1 MGKLGK
7 NLLGKL
13 VGSDKSCCCCGP
25 SIVSVRKIKVDNKDM
40 EIAGLDEEFEKYFS
54 AGKAP
59 ENIDIEELVRNLTKI
74 NEIPEEELE
83 KFKIAVLKEY
93 ETYWQ
98 GKRK

>member
-13 VGSDKSCCCCGP
+13 LGNDKSCCCCGP
-25 SIVSVRKIKVDNKDM
+25 SIVSVKKIKVDNKNM
-40 EIAGLDEEFEKYFS
+40 EIAGLDEEFEKQNA
-54 AGKAP
+54 AGMTP
-59 ENIDIEELVRNLTKI
+59 ENIDREELVRELAKI

-98 GKRK
+98 EKRK